1 MDIYVRSMSKIS
13 EIESEYTFNCYF
25 RQRWQDKRLAFR
37 SGPEMIIVNIKL
49 LEKIWQPYTYFANS
63 NTAYI
68 HKVPSSNRFFRINR
82 DGTVLYSMRL
92 KKFKPLNLKLIFFY
106 FRLTITCKCP
116 MDLKNFP
123 ADLQKCPLFISSC
136 NF

>member
-13 EIESEYTFNCYF
+13 EIDSEYTFNCYF

-82 DGTVLYSMRL
+82 DGTVLYSMRF
-92 KKFKPLNLKLIFFY
+92 KKIQTFKFEANLF
-106 FRLTITCKCP
+106 
-116 MDLKNFP
+116 
-123 ADLQKCPLFISSC
+123 LF
-136 NF
+136 